1 MCTQAG
7 PDTHVNKKKIQ
18 KYIFQECPV
27 VMKEKEFVEKT
38 IGYLNFFKNS
48 KSSLL

>member
-1 MCTQAG
+1 MLI
-7 PDTHVNKKKIQ
+7 KKIQ
-18 KYIFQECPV
+18 NYILQECPV